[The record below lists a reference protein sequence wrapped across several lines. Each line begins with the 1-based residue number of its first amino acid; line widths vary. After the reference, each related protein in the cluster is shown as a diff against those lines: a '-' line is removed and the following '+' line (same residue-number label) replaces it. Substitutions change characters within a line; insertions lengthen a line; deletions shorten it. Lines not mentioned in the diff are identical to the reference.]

1 MNQEARKEYAA
12 LTIRQSRRI
21 EGKYVRQIFRALQGQ
36 VEAFITDME
45 ASGIERARSSLYL
58 QISTEGLE
66 KILIDLHVEAGLFF
80 GRKAYREIQRSAKR
94 VEKAGFGFNQEWIQ
108 AIIAYFQQDMFA
120 LVGNITN
127 TTRNNILEVL
137 EQALN
142 EGQGIDW
149 IASRL
154 REPGINLYRARV
166 IARTELGKGAFAG
179 RAQAVE
185 TSEWETTTEWI
196 SADDARVRNS
206 HRQVDGEVIDTGSR
220 FQVPRRKGGV
230 DMMLG
235 PGDPSASAEN
245 LIQCRCSSAMRA
257 KRDENGR
264 LIPKRNITVIQPGQF
279 VIPRQ
284 TILI

>member
-12 LTIRQSRRI
+12 LSIRQSRRI
-21 EGKYVRQIFRALQGQ
+21 EGKYVRQIYRALQGQ
-36 VEAFITDME
+36 VELFIADME
-45 ASGIERARSSLYL
+45 ANGIERARSSLYL
-58 QISTEGLE
+58 QINTEGLE
-66 KILIDLHVEAGLFF
+66 KILTDLHVEAGLFF
-80 GRKAYREIQRSAKR
+80 GRKAYREIQQSAKQ
-94 VEKAGFGFNQEWIQ
+94 VEKAGFGFNAEWIQ
-108 AIIAYFQQDMFA
+108 AIIAYFQNDMFA
-120 LVGNITN
+120 LVSNITN

-137 EQALN
+137 QQALN

-149 IASRL
+149 IADRL
-154 REPGINLYRARV
+154 RQPNINIVRARL

-206 HRQVDGEVIDTGSR
+206 HKLIDGEVVDTGSR
-220 FQVPRRKGGV
+220 FQVQRRKGGV

-245 LIQCRCSSAMRA
+245 LCNCRCSSAMRA

-264 LIPKRNITVIQPGQF
+264 LIPKRNM
-279 VIPRQ
+279 
-284 TILI
+284 LIAA